1 MWKATRKSQ
10 SSKKPREAVILLG
23 AVGCFV
29 VSNGTVKST
38 DIRAS
43 VGQSED
49 NESHV
54 NADTF
59 FVRSKQC
66 GAL

>member
-1 MWKATRKSQ
+1 M
-10 SSKKPREAVILLG
+10 
-23 AVGCFV
+23 

-43 VGQSED
+43 VGQFED